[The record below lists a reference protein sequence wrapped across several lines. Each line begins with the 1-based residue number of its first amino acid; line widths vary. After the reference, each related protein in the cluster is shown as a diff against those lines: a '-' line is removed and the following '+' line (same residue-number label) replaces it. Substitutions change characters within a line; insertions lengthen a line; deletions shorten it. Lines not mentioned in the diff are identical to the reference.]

1 MSIGTVAGDAALN
14 ARIRAAIR
22 AVPDFPAPGIL
33 FRDVTPLLA
42 DGRLFRDVTT
52 AMASA
57 FTGMNVTHVAGV
69 ESRGFIFAAP
79 VAQHL
84 GAGFV
89 PIRKKG
95 KLPGQTVGRRYGL
108 EYGSDE
114 LQMHRDAC
122 PPGSRVLIVD
132 DVLATGGTAAA
143 SSELV
148 EEIGASVVGFSFL
161 AVLAALDGR
170 ARLGRYDIA
179 AVLQL

>member
-1 MSIGTVAGDAALN
+1 MTICSSATDAALV

-22 AVPDFPAPGIL
+22 DVPDFPAPGIL

-42 DGRLFRDVTT
+42 DGGLFRSVT
-52 AMASA
+52 AVMAGA
-57 FTGMNVTHVAGV
+57 FAKLHVTHVAGV
-69 ESRGFIFAAP
+69 ESRGFIFGAP
-79 VAQHL
+79 VAQQL

-95 KLPGQTVGRRYGL
+95 KLPGETVERRYGL

-143 SSELV
+143 SAELV
-148 EEIGASVVGFSFL
+148 EEIGAVVAGFSFL
-161 AVLAALDGR
+161 AVLEALNGH

-179 AVLQL
+179 TVLRL